1 MHFRYSCILYD
12 IITNKNKE
20 RLCIPNEVGSQCMEV
35 MIGTVLFMF
44 FVMAANSYVL
54 TFMKTNVSIKDIS
67 QATNVSNTVM
77 EKLRTIS
84 YQALLPDSQTVDK
97 KYKCMWK
104 VTENTTSQIK
114 VVDLAVKWSQ
124 FLGGKAKEHSVQL
137 STIIA
142 R

>member
-1 MHFRYSCILYD
+1 MHTKRSGFSM
-12 IITNKNKE
+12 
-20 RLCIPNEVGSQCMEV
+20 MEV

-67 QATNVSNTVM
+67 QATNVGNTVM

-84 YQALLPDSQTVDK
+84 YQALLPDSQTVDQ
-97 KYKCMWK
+97 KYKCIWN
-104 VTENTTSQIK
+104 VTENTASQIK

-124 FLGGKAKEHSVQL
+124 FIAGRAKEHSVQL

-142 R
+142 K